1 MNNITPDGYWDFEN
15 LKYIDVDNKDLDK
28 YSLQKGD
35 PFSTGPIQ
43 KNWLVKRRF
52 TIEMKLLLLLAI
64 SFVLGS
70 INKPTLGLYGAPE
83 LKVWKSKII

>member
-35 PFSTGPIQ
+35 LVFNRTNS

-70 INKPTLGLYGAPE
+70 INKLTLGLYGGT
-83 LKVWKSKII
+83 

>member
-35 PFSTGPIQ
+35 LLTGPIQ

-70 INKPTLGLYGAPE
+70 INKLTLGLYGGT
-83 LKVWKSKII
+83 

>member
-15 LKYIDVDNKDLDK
+15 LKYIDVDNRIWINI
-28 YSLQKGD
+28 LQKGD

-70 INKPTLGLYGAPE
+70 INKLTLGLYGGT
-83 LKVWKSKII
+83 